1 MTKLFNYDPYFDDFD
16 EDKNFMR
23 VLFRP
28 GYSLQA
34 RELTQ
39 LQTILSNQIEKF
51 GNHIFK
57 NGSPIVG
64 GKVSLDDR
72 AYYLILKTQY
82 SGQDIVL
89 EDFLDKTI
97 VSYNSTKTVRAKVIA
112 IDNTTAYP
120 ILVVKY
126 LSGDFFGE
134 NDELKVYGQ
143 NIFAELAD
151 TDATGRSYVA
161 NIQDGVYYFKGQF
174 VKVNPQFLVLEIFY
188 RLGLN
193 ATTINKQ
200 PSYRIGIEFE
210 ELVIDE
216 VDDVS
221 LLDPAQGSFNYQ
233 APGATR
239 YKINTILSKRTLDSA
254 DESSFFEVLRIVN
267 GVKTKEIDYPI
278 YNEIE
283 KTLARRTFE
292 ESGNYTV
299 DPFVLSLDEE
309 YVDTSNNNYV
319 DSNYF
324 TATLDPGKAYVGGYE
339 VQTIAPTKL
348 QVARGRVTANINDY
362 DLPTNY
368 SSYIYTANA
377 RGSLIISDFD
387 LLDIHCAN
395 HSSVSFASTTEYNSS
410 KIGTLRAH
418 MMKYDTSS
426 LTDLGTT
433 HKFTINVFDV
443 NTSSITGSLASSGS
457 NTRYVV
463 LPSSFAQLPADS
475 YSGMYFSIKDGAG
488 ASLSPIRIQ
497 GSDGSAK
504 AIWLSSAL
512 PFTPASNTFS
522 IDSDFKVSES
532 IVLKDGTAKVFAA
545 DIDSKSKDVDGFSFI
560 TEPNRQGLIFDVPY
574 EAIKANTI
582 TNFDFYA
589 RKFYSNK
596 ISNAGG
602 VITLATSGTDTFGF
616 AGSPGTL
623 SDNTILNNIICFIRY
638 DSASNGT
645 SGITPNTVLSLAN
658 NLFTVS
664 AVNDTTL
671 EIDFNT
677 AGVRADF
684 IVTTKVNNAEDGTN
698 GAIRTKTMYPL
709 SNIKQEK
716 IAYTVDSFTGL
727 DSSNTGTV
735 TPISGGYVFPDLGV
749 TYFDNEALTDE
760 GTVRKLKTPGVP
772 VSLQVPDVYEIVKI
786 IDSRTT
792 TGNIT
797 TAMLTD
803 ATYDVT
809 NRYEFDN
816 GQRKTHY
823 DHATIKLKRGF
834 SSPVGGSIYVLYNYM
849 RHSSAPSPQNIG
861 LFTVDS
867 YLGGGSNITYD
878 EISKFLDRD
887 KGKFL
892 SGRSSFDFRPTRDI
906 ASDSISGAVCP
917 DPDYT
922 AELSFQNYLGRIDK
936 IVVKPSKEIV
946 VISGESAVKPLPPPN
961 DINDMLIYT
970 LYIPPYT
977 ESVKEVRA
985 DFQNNRRFT
994 MKDIGA
1000 FENRIKGLEYY
1011 VALNSLEK
1019 NANDSKILDA
1029 NGLERS
1035 KYGIL
1040 VDNFTSTDVQAT
1052 YGDVGFDNRN
1062 LVENGELKP
1071 ASLMR
1076 TIKLLWSESGSSGNY
1091 KLNGTNTQ
1099 KSLTMDYTSSVFAN
1113 QPYATKTIPVASA
1126 LYGNFNGSLR
1136 LFPEVTTEHD
1146 TSVTSKVTLNS
1157 VQGLENAFNY
1167 VNDAFKF
1174 ISDKNPTW
1182 LSDKDSPFAK
1192 VADSSWFETVTTTTN
1207 ATVDLGNNTNGNL
1220 QTTTD
1225 QVYVN
1230 AGATLNQEQI
1240 TVSSSKVDLGSYVT
1254 DIAINPYM
1262 KSRGVVFYGSA
1273 LRPRTNYYSY
1283 FDDVLVDDYTIVPTK
1298 VTLSGTNPFKS
1309 GEMVLVANTSVEL
1322 TTHLENYFS
1331 GSGIFHLGVCA
1342 VSEVNSSNVR
1352 IVNESSLS
1360 LAGKYVIGIDSAV
1373 TKVIS
1378 TVIDHRCGQ
1387 TRAVTSSTITLALD
1401 APSVDITGNTVTLV
1415 RNTTDT
1421 TGAGI
1426 GSKYT
1431 ITAYNTTTKVA
1442 TVSGTIPSTEVGKIF
1457 SYSIG
1462 NNASNEAGQ
1471 VGGIFYIPQATFRSG
1486 ERKYRLTESFNNSY
1500 DTDAISFAEK
1510 TYVSSGIT
1518 TTKTSLV
1525 DTVYNVGTQTN
1536 IVGTVTSPLLQST
1549 TTSSKITKTW
1559 RVDPL
1564 AQTFF
1569 VDEKTYPHGLYL
1581 NSVNLFF
1588 SGKDDENIPVVV
1600 QIRPTV
1606 NASPSTDYWYPE
1618 SVVEK
1623 YPNEITVT
1631 SNPSV
1636 DTDSTKTTF
1645 TFESPVFLKPGLYAL
1660 IVLTDSPDYV
1670 VWTAEKGKSTLNN
1683 QIVSVNPYI
1692 GTLYKSQNAME
1703 YVPYL
1708 NEDLMFELS
1717 RCVFDTAT
1725 ATFSLVSEKQDS
1737 VKYIDKF
1744 RLLETS
1750 IKTQSSSPIS
1760 IKYSFVS
1767 TPVGGSKET
1776 VYRNIDPQTTYK
1788 MADDTSY
1795 AIGNRRKE
1803 ILDQGDF
1810 TVKLEMSTSDDTVTP
1825 LVSLESLSINC
1836 WENFIDNG
1844 EINDED
1850 FNIVK
1855 AGAGYANSNTITV
1868 TSTTGEGAL
1877 VYMSCDGVKG
1887 NVLSANVVSSGIG
1900 YTDDFTISYAD
1911 TGNTPNVSANAVITL
1926 NSEFDSSGGPCL
1938 ARYITRPIVLSDGF
1952 DAGDLR
1958 VFLAANKP
1966 TGTEVHVFYKLLSG
1980 SDTTNFNDR
1989 GYGKLEC
1996 FNPTVGGS
2004 IDETEFREY
2013 EYRPSLTEDQVTYI
2027 SDSGVTYDTFKT
2039 FSIKI
2044 VMTSQDP
2051 SVIPRIK
2058 DLRIIALPAG

>member
-57 NGSPIVG
+57 NGSPITG

-72 AYYLILKTQY
+72 AYYLILKSQY

-89 EDFLDKTI
+89 EDFLGKTI
-97 VSYNSTKTVRAKVIA
+97 VSYNSTKIIRAKVIA
-112 IDNTTAYP
+112 IDNSTAFP
-120 ILVVKY
+120 ILIVKY
-126 LSGDFFGE
+126 LSGDFFTEG
-134 NDELKVYGQ
+134 DELKIYGQ

-161 NIQDGVYYFKGQF
+161 SIQDGIYYFKGQF
-174 VKVNPQFLVLEIFY
+174 VKISPQFLVLEIFY

-193 ATTINKQ
+193 STTINKQ

-216 VDDVS
+216 IDDVS

-239 YKINTILSKRTLDSA
+239 YKINTTLSKRTLDSV
-254 DESSFFEVLRIVN
+254 DESSFFEVLRIVE

-278 YNEIE
+278 YSEIE

-299 DPFVLSLDEE
+299 DPFVISLEE
-309 YVDTSNNNYV
+309 DYVDTSNSNYV
-319 DSNYF
+319 DPDYF
-324 TATLDPGKAYVGGYE
+324 TAVLDPGKAYVGGYE

-348 QVARGRVTANINDY
+348 QVARGRTTANVNDY

-368 SSYIYTANA
+368 SSYFYAANVH
-377 RGSLIISDFD
+377 GSLTISDFD
-387 LLDIHCAN
+387 LFDIHCAN
-395 HSSVSFASTTEYNSS
+395 HSSVSLASTTEYNSS

-418 MMKYDTSS
+418 MMKYDTSTAS
-426 LTDLGTT
+426 DNGTT

-443 NTSSITGSLASSGS
+443 NASSITGSLASSGS

-463 LPSSFAQLPADS
+463 LPSSFAQLPSDS
-475 YSGMYFSIKDGAG
+475 YAGMFFSIKDGAG
-488 ASLSPIRIQ
+488 ASLAPIRIE

-522 IDSDFKVSES
+522 IDSDFKTSES

-545 DIDSKSKDVDGFSFI
+545 DIDSESKDNDGFSFI

-582 TNFDFYA
+582 TNFDFFA
-589 RKFYSNK
+589 RKVYSNK
-596 ISNAGG
+596 VSNAGG
-602 VITLATSGTDTFGF
+602 VITLATSGTDTFAF
-616 AGSPGTL
+616 AGTPGTL
-623 SDNTILNNIICFIRY
+623 SDNVILNNIICFIRY

-645 SGITPNTVLSLAN
+645 SGITPNTVCSLAN
-658 NLFTVS
+658 NLFTVT
-664 AVNDTTL
+664 AINDSTL

-698 GAIRTKTMYPL
+698 GAIRVKTMYPL
-709 SNIKQEK
+709 SNTKHEAV
-716 IAYTVDSFTGL
+716 AYTVDTTTGL
-727 DSSNTGTV
+727 TLANTGTV

-803 ATYDVT
+803 PAYDVT

-834 SSPVGGSIYVLYNYM
+834 SSPVGGSIYVMYNYM
-849 RHSSAPSPQNIG
+849 RHSQAPSPQNIG

-878 EISKFLDRD
+878 TISKFLDRD

-892 SGRSSFDFRPTRDI
+892 SGRSSFDFRPTREI
-906 ASDSISGAVCP
+906 AGDSISGAVCP
-917 DPDYT
+917 DPDFT
-922 AELSFQNYLGRIDK
+922 AELSFQNFLGRVDK
-936 IVVKPSKEIV
+936 IVIKPSKEIV

-994 MKDIGA
+994 MRDIGA

-1040 VDNFTSTDVQAT
+1040 VDNFTSTDVQAS
-1052 YGDVGFDNRN
+1052 YNDVGFDNRN
-1062 LVENGELKP
+1062 LVEGGELKP

-1076 TIKLLWSESGSSGNY
+1076 TIKLLWSESGSAGNY
-1091 KLNGTNTQ
+1091 KLSGTNTQ
-1099 KSLTMDYTSSVFAN
+1099 KSLTMDYTSSVFAD

-1126 LYGNFNGSLR
+1126 LYGNFNGHLR
-1136 LFPEVTTEHD
+1136 LFPEITTEHD
-1146 TSVTSKVTLNS
+1146 TSVTSKITLNS

-1192 VADSSWFETVTTTTN
+1192 VPDSSWFETISTVTN
-1207 ATVDLGNNTNGNL
+1207 ATVDLGNRTQGNL

-1225 QVYVN
+1225 QVYVS
-1230 AGATLNQEQI
+1230 AGATLSQEQI
-1240 TVSSSKVDLGSYVT
+1240 TVSSSKVDLGSYIT
-1254 DIAINPYM
+1254 DISINPYM
-1262 KSRGVVFYGSA
+1262 KPRGVVFYGSS
-1273 LRPRTNYYSY
+1273 LRPKTRFYSY

-1298 VTLSGTNPFKS
+1298 VTLSGTNPLKS
-1309 GEMVLVANTSVEL
+1309 GEMVLIANTSAEL
-1322 TTHLENYFS
+1322 TTHIANYLS

-1342 VSEVNSSNVR
+1342 VSEANTSNVR

-1360 LAGKYVIGIDSAV
+1360 LSGKYIIGLDTSV

-1378 TVIDHRCGQ
+1378 TVVDHRCGQ
-1387 TRAVTSSTITLALD
+1387 TRSVTSSTITLALD

-1415 RNTTDT
+1415 RQTTDT
-1421 TGAGI
+1421 TGNGI

-1431 ITAYNTTTKVA
+1431 VTAYNTTTKVA
-1442 TVSGTIPSTEVGKIF
+1442 TVSETIPSTEVGKIF

-1462 NNASNEAGQ
+1462 SNISSDSGQ

-1500 DTDAISFAEK
+1500 DADAISFAEK
-1510 TYVSSGIT
+1510 TYVSSGVT

-1525 DTVYNVGTQTN
+1525 DTVYNIGTQTN
-1536 IVGTVTSPLLQST
+1536 IVGTVTSPLLQSSK
-1549 TTSSKITKTW
+1549 TTSTITKTW

-1569 VDEKTYPHGLYL
+1569 VDDQKYPHGLYL
-1581 NSVNLFF
+1581 ESVNLFF
-1588 SGKDDENIPVVV
+1588 SAKDDEQLPITV
-1600 QIRPTV
+1600 QIRPTE
-1606 NASPSTDYWYPE
+1606 NGLPSSNYWYPE

-1631 SNPSV
+1631 DSPSV

-1645 TFESPVFLKPGLYAL
+1645 TFESPVFLKPGLYSL
-1660 IVLTDSPDYV
+1660 VVLTDSPDYV
-1670 VWTAEKGKSTLNN
+1670 MWTAQKGQTTLNN
-1683 QIVSVNPYI
+1683 QIVSVNPYV

-1708 NEDLMFELS
+1708 NEDIMFELS
-1717 RCVFDTAT
+1717 RCVFDTST
-1725 ATFSLVSEKQDS
+1725 ATFSLVSEKQNS
-1737 VKYIDKF
+1737 VKYVDRF
-1744 RLLETS
+1744 RLLEKS
-1750 IKTQSSSPIS
+1750 IQTQSSSPIS

-1776 VYRNIDPQTTYK
+1776 NYRNIDPQTIYN
-1788 MADDTSY
+1788 MADDTFY

-1810 TVKLEMSTSDDTVTP
+1810 TVKLEISTSDDAITP
-1825 LVSLESLSINC
+1825 LVSLESLSLNC

-1855 AGAGYANSNTITV
+1855 SGAGYANSNTITI
-1868 TSTTGEGAL
+1868 TSSTGEGAL
-1877 VYMSCDGVKG
+1877 VYLSCDAVNG
-1887 NVLSANVVSSGIG
+1887 NVLAANVVSSGIG
-1900 YTDDFTISYAD
+1900 YTDNFTISYAD
-1911 TGNTPNVSANAVITL
+1911 TGNTPNVTANAVITL

-1938 ARYITRPIVLSDGF
+1938 ARYITKPIVLSDGF

-1958 VFLAANKP
+1958 VFLSANKP
-1966 TGTEVHVFYKLLSG
+1966 VGTEVHVFYKLLSG
-1980 SDTTNFNDR
+1980 SDTTSFNDR

-2004 IDETEFREY
+2004 IEESEFREY
-2013 EYRPSLTEDQVTYI
+2013 EYRPSLTEDQITYV

-2044 VMTSQDP
+2044 VMTSEDP
-2051 SVIPRIK
+2051 SVIPRVK